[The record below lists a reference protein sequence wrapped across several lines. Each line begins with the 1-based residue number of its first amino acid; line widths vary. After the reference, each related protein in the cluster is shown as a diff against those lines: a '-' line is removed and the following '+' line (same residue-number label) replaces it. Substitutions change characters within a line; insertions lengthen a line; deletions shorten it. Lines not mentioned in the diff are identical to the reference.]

1 MNIFLDSS
9 AIISYL
15 KGDGAVRDII
25 ESADKVFTSSLCA
38 FEVLVGENYLQ
49 MKGHKSG
56 GEAAAF
62 LEGTTITNLDERDA
76 EIAAEAQARLI
87 VKGTPQNAM
96 DILIAASA
104 ARNEAEMATKDRDY
118 EAIQE
123 VLGFKV
129 RKV

>member
-9 AIISYL
+9 AMISYL
-15 KGDGAVRDII
+15 KGDETVRDII

-38 FEVLVGENYLQ
+38 FELLVGENYSRVR
-49 MKGHKSG
+49 GYRSG
-56 GEAAAF
+56 SEATAF
-62 LEGTTITNLDERDA
+62 LEGTTIIPFEKQDA

-87 VKGTPQNAM
+87 AKGASQNAI

-104 ARNEAEMATKDRDY
+104 TRNEIEIITKDRDY
-118 EAIQE
+118 EVIQE
-123 VLGFKV
+123 VLGFKF